1 MRFGHVENLPGE
13 GGTKDAAENFNGFLG
28 RLYGYGLT

>member
-13 GGTKDAAENFNGFLG
+13 GGTKGAAKDIMDLWNDSM
-28 RLYGYGLT
+28 TDTA